1 MSKIML
7 SDRRN
12 AAVIEELLSIIR
24 SGAANEV
31 IAQRLDDY
39 HENDIADALEF
50 LSRPERAVLYS
61 ILGTE
66 KSAEILSYSD
76 DAAEYL
82 SELRP
87 QKAADILEDM
97 DADDAVDVL
106 EDATPAQRENL
117 ISLIDDEAKQDIILI
132 NSYGEDEI
140 GSRMTTNFIEIERSL
155 SVKQAMKSLVA
166 QAEENDNVSTIYVS
180 DFDGTF
186 YGALDLKDLIIAREG
201 TPLEDLVITSYP
213 TVHAHETISDCIEE
227 LKDYAEDSIP
237 VLDEHEKLIGVI
249 TSQDIVEAVD
259 DEMGDDYAKLGGLS
273 EEEDL
278 HEPLKRSVKKRFP
291 WLVVLLGLGLV
302 VSSVTGLF
310 EGVMSKLTLI
320 IFFQSLI
327 LDMSGNVGTQ
337 SLAVT
342 IRSIA
347 DEKLSFKERA
357 RLIFKEMRVSLFNGL
372 ILGAL
377 TFIFVGLYILLT
389 QGRSAADSFA
399 ISACV
404 GAALILSMLISGFT
418 GTSIP
423 LLFDKIGVD
432 PAVASGPL
440 ITTVND
446 LVAVVTYYG
455 LAYLFLIQLLGMSS

>member
-1 MSKIML
+1 MSTNIQ
-7 SDRRN
+7 RN

-273 EEEDL
+273 EEEEMD
-278 HEPLKRSVKKRFP
+278 EPLIKSISKRLP
-291 WLVVLLGLGLV
+291 WLIILLFLGLV
-302 VSSVTGLF
+302 VSSVVSIF
-310 EGVMSKLTLI
+310 EGVVSQLTLI
-320 IFFQSLI
+320 VCFQSLI
-327 LDMSGNVGTQ
+327 LGMAGNVGTQ

-342 IRSIA
+342 VRLIS
-347 DEKLSFKERA
+347 DEKLDLKEKLLLVFKEVRIA
-357 RLIFKEMRVSLFNGL
+357 LTNGL
-372 ILGAL
+372 LLGIL
-377 TFIFVGLYILLT
+377 
-389 QGRSAADSFA
+389 SFA
-399 ISACV
+399 AIGVYIALSKHTGWDYAFAVSGCV
-404 GAALILSMLISGFT
+404 GAALVLSMLISGFV

-455 LAYLFLIQLLGMSS
+455 LAYLFLIQFLGLSY

>member
-1 MSKIML
+1 MSTNIQ
-7 SDRRN
+7 RN

-117 ISLIDDEAKQDIILI
+117 INLIDDEAKQDIILI

-273 EEEDL
+273 EEEEMD
-278 HEPLKRSVKKRFP
+278 EPLIKSISKRLP
-291 WLVVLLGLGLV
+291 WLIILLFLGLV
-302 VSSVTGLF
+302 VSSVVSIF
-310 EGVMSKLTLI
+310 EGVVSQLTLI
-320 IFFQSLI
+320 VCFQSLI
-327 LDMSGNVGTQ
+327 LGMAGNVGTQ

-342 IRSIA
+342 VRLIS
-347 DEKLSFKERA
+347 DEKLDLKEKLLLVFKEVRIA
-357 RLIFKEMRVSLFNGL
+357 LTNGL
-372 ILGAL
+372 LLGILSFIAIGIYIAL
-377 TFIFVGLYILLT
+377 SKHTGWDY
-389 QGRSAADSFA
+389 AFA
-399 ISACV
+399 VSGCV
-404 GAALILSMLISGFT
+404 GAALVLSMLISGFV

-455 LAYLFLIQLLGMSS
+455 LAYLFLIQFLGLSY

>member
-1 MSKIML
+1 MSTNIQ
-7 SDRRN
+7 RN

-117 ISLIDDEAKQDIILI
+117 INLIDDEAKQDIILI

-166 QAEENDNVSTIYVS
+166 QAEENDNVSTIYVN

-273 EEEDL
+273 EEEEMD
-278 HEPLKRSVKKRFP
+278 EPLIKSISKRLP
-291 WLVVLLGLGLV
+291 WLIILLFLGLV
-302 VSSVTGLF
+302 VSSVVSIF
-310 EGVMSKLTLI
+310 EGVVSQLTLI
-320 IFFQSLI
+320 VCFQSLI
-327 LDMSGNVGTQ
+327 LGMAGNVGTQ

-342 IRSIA
+342 VRLIS
-347 DEKLSFKERA
+347 DEKLDLKEKLLLVFKEVRIA
-357 RLIFKEMRVSLFNGL
+357 LTNGL
-372 ILGAL
+372 LLGILSFIAIGIYIAL
-377 TFIFVGLYILLT
+377 SKHTGWDY
-389 QGRSAADSFA
+389 AFA
-399 ISACV
+399 VSGCV
-404 GAALILSMLISGFT
+404 GAALVLSMLISGFV

-455 LAYLFLIQLLGMSS
+455 LAYLFLIQFLGLSY